1 MDSDSGVFAHIIKGK
16 CWKGREVLTM
26 EEEQSSSNEN
36 DDHELDEELSLHS
49 FRLGGRAE
57 YGLGRESE
65 RERLLLLQCW

>member
-1 MDSDSGVFAHIIKGK
+1 MGSGSGVFAHIIKGK
-16 CWKGREVLTM
+16 CWKRGQVLTM

-49 FRLGGRAE
+49 LRLGGGAE

>member
-1 MDSDSGVFAHIIKGK
+1 MGSDSGVFAHIIKGK
-16 CWKGREVLTM
+16 CWKRQVLTM

-49 FRLGGRAE
+49 LRLGGRAE

>member
-1 MDSDSGVFAHIIKGK
+1 M
-16 CWKGREVLTM
+16 LTM

-49 FRLGGRAE
+49 LRLGGGAE